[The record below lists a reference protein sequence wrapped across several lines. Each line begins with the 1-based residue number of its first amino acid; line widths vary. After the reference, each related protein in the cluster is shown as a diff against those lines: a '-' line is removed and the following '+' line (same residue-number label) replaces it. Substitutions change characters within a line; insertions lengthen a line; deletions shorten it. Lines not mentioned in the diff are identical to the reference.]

1 MREELPIFLING
13 FLDSGKTTLIKN
25 IISGNP
31 NYHNHS
37 TIIIACEEG
46 EEEYDKEWCMKYGV
60 HVEYIE
66 DEDELT
72 PEFMEDLEAVYRPN
86 QIVIEYNSFFDF
98 ENQDFP
104 QHMVIYQQITL
115 IDASTFKV
123 MFNNMKKI
131 FNTMVQYSSLI
142 IFNRS
147 ENNPNLSQFRR
158 QIRMFN
164 PQGQVAFEALDG
176 SLYATLEEDLP
187 YDLSKDEIIIGEEDY
202 PIWYME
208 VFDRKE
214 KYFNP
219 IFRFKTFV
227 RDVTNHTFVIG
238 RNVMSCCEDDIQF
251 LGYEVINESDYK
263 PKIGDCIFITCKVVV
278 EYSYI
283 ANEEVVMLKALKV
296 SKLPTEKETV
306 INF

>member
-1 MREELPIFLING
+1 MKEELPVFLING

-25 IISGNP
+25 IIANNP

-37 TIIIACEEG
+37 TVIIACEEG

-60 HVEYIE
+60 HVEYVE
-66 DEDELT
+66 DQDELT
-72 PEFMEDLEAVYRPN
+72 PEFMEDLEDVYRPN

-98 ENQDFP
+98 DSQDFP

-115 IDASTFKV
+115 IDASSFKV

-158 QIRMFN
+158 QIRMFS
-164 PQGQVAFEALDG
+164 PQGQIAFEALDG
-176 SLYATLEEDLP
+176 SLYTTLEEDLP
-187 YDLSKDEIIIGEEDY
+187 YDLSKDEILIGEDDY

-214 KYFNP
+214 KYFKP
-219 IFRFKTFV
+219 TFRFKTFV
-227 RDVTNHTFVIG
+227 RDVTENTFVIG

-263 PKIGDCIFITCKVVV
+263 PNVGDCIFITCKVVID
-278 EYSYI
+278 YSYI
-283 ANEEVVMLKALKV
+283 ANEDVVMLKASKV
-296 SKLPTEKETV
+296 SKLPNEKETV

>member
-37 TIIIACEEG
+37 TVIIACEEG
-46 EEEYDKEWCMKYGV
+46 EEEYDKEWCMRYGV

-66 DEDELT
+66 DQEELT
-72 PEFMEDLEAVYRPN
+72 PEFMEDLEDVYRPN

-104 QHMVIYQQITL
+104 EHMVIYQQITL
-115 IDASTFKV
+115 IDASTFRV
-123 MFNNMKKI
+123 MFNNMKKM

-142 IFNRS
+142 IFNRN
-147 ENNPNLSQFRR
+147 ENNPNLAQFRR

-176 SLYATLEEDLP
+176 SLYTTLEEDLP

-214 KYFNP
+214 KYFHP
-219 IFRFKTFV
+219 TFRFKTFV
-227 RDVTNHTFVIG
+227 RDVTDNTFVIG

-251 LGYEVINESDYK
+251 LGYEVINESDYR
-263 PKIGDCIFITCKVVV
+263 FI
-278 EYSYI
+278 
-283 ANEEVVMLKALKV
+283 
-296 SKLPTEKETV
+296 
-306 INF
+306 IN

>member
-1 MREELPIFLING
+1 MREELPVFLING

-25 IISGNP
+25 IIAGNP

-37 TIIIACEEG
+37 TVIIACEEG
-46 EEEYDKEWCMKYGV
+46 EEEYDKEWCRKYGV

-66 DEDELT
+66 DEEELT
-72 PEFMEDLEAVYRPN
+72 VEFLEDLEAVYRPN

-115 IDASTFKV
+115 IDASTFQV

-131 FNTMVQYSSLI
+131 FNVMVQYSSLI

-147 ENNPNLSQFRR
+147 LNNPMLPQFRR

-164 PQGQVAFEALDG
+164 PNGQVAFEALDG
-176 SLYATLEEDLP
+176 SLYTTLEEDLP
-187 YDLSKDEIIIGEEDY
+187 YDLNKNEILIGEDDY

-214 KYFNP
+214 KYFKP
-219 IFRFKTFV
+219 TFKFKTFV
-227 RDVTNHTFVIG
+227 RDVTDDTFVIG

-251 LGYEVINESDYK
+251 LGYEVKNDTNYE
-263 PKIGDCIFITCKVVV
+263 PEVGDCIFITCKVIID
-278 EYSYI
+278 YSYI
-283 ANEEVVMLKALKV
+283 ANDDVVMLKAVKV
-296 SKLPTEKETV
+296 TKLPDEKETV

>member
-25 IISGNP
+25 IISENP

-37 TIIIACEEG
+37 TVIIACEEG
-46 EEEYDKEWCMKYGV
+46 EEEYDKAWCQKYGV

-72 PEFMEDLEAVYRPN
+72 PEFMEDLEDVYRPN

-104 QHMVIYQQITL
+104 EHMVIYQQITL
-115 IDASTFKV
+115 IDASSFQV

-131 FNTMVQYSSLI
+131 FNTMVQYSGLI

-147 ENNPNLSQFRR
+147 LNNPNLPQFRR

-176 SLYATLEEDLP
+176 SLYTTLEEDLP
-187 YDLSKDEIIIGEEDY
+187 YDLSKDEILIGEDDY

-214 KYFNP
+214 KYFKP
-219 IFRFKTFV
+219 TFRFKTFV
-227 RDVTNHTFVIG
+227 RDVTDNTFVIG

-263 PKIGDCIFITCKVVV
+263 PNIGDCIFITCKVVID
-278 EYSYI
+278 YSYI
-283 ANEEVVMLKALKV
+283 ANDDVVMLKATKV
-296 SKLPTEKETV
+296 SKLPNEKETV

>member
-37 TIIIACEEG
+37 TVIIACEEG

-66 DEDELT
+66 DQDELT
-72 PEFMEDLEAVYRPN
+72 PEFMEDLEDVYRPN

-158 QIRMFN
+158 QIRMFS

-176 SLYATLEEDLP
+176 SLYTTLEEDLP
-187 YDLSKDEIIIGEEDY
+187 YDLSKDEILIGEDDY

-214 KYFNP
+214 KYFKP
-219 IFRFKTFV
+219 TFRFKTFV
-227 RDVTNHTFVIG
+227 RDVTDNTFVIG

-263 PKIGDCIFITCKVVV
+263 PNVGDCIFITCKVVID
-278 EYSYI
+278 YSYI
-283 ANEEVVMLKALKV
+283 ANDDVVMLKATKV
-296 SKLPTEKETV
+296 SKLPYEKETV

>member
-1 MREELPIFLING
+1 MKEELPIFLING

-115 IDASTFKV
+115 IDASSFKV

-131 FNTMVQYSSLI
+131 FNTLVQYSSLI

-164 PQGQVAFEALDG
+164 PQGQIAFEALDG
-176 SLYATLEEDLP
+176 SLYTTLEEDLP
-187 YDLSKDEIIIGEEDY
+187 YDLSKDEILIGEDDY

-214 KYFNP
+214 KYFKP
-219 IFRFKTFV
+219 TFRFKTFV
-227 RDVTNHTFVIG
+227 RDVTENTFVIG

-263 PKIGDCIFITCKVVV
+263 PNVGDCIFITCKVVID
-278 EYSYI
+278 YSYI
-283 ANEEVVMLKALKV
+283 ANEDVVMLKASKV
-296 SKLPTEKETV
+296 SKLPNEKETV

>member
-37 TIIIACEEG
+37 TVIIACEEG

-66 DEDELT
+66 DQDELT
-72 PEFMEDLEAVYRPN
+72 PEFMEDLEDVYRPN

-158 QIRMFN
+158 QIRMFS

-176 SLYATLEEDLP
+176 SLYTTLEEDLP
-187 YDLSKDEIIIGEEDY
+187 YDLSKDEILIGEDDY

-208 VFDRKE
+208 VFDRKD
-214 KYFNP
+214 KYFKP
-219 IFRFKTFV
+219 TFRFKTFV
-227 RDVTNHTFVIG
+227 RDVTDNTFVIG

-263 PKIGDCIFITCKVVV
+263 PNVGDCIFITCKVVLD
-278 EYSYI
+278 YSYI
-283 ANEEVVMLKALKV
+283 ANDDVVMLKATKV
-296 SKLPTEKETV
+296 SKLPYEKETV